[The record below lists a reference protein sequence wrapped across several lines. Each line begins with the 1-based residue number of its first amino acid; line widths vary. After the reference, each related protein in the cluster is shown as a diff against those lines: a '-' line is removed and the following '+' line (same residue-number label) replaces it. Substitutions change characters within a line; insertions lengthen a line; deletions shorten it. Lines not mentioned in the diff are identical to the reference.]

1 MSLQDLG
8 FRPGVAA
15 WLLCAGDLQNLLDT
29 WDQAGDLGLSVA
41 DVKSVSFL

>member
-8 FRPGVAA
+8 FRSGVAA
-15 WLLCAGDLQNLLDT
+15 WLLCAGDLQRLPGT
-29 WDQAGDLGLSVA
+29 WDQGGDLGLSVA